1 MTVFVLSHN
10 LQLSS
15 SEVPAIGASELADGL
30 LKASD
35 HIQSSEALNHPH
47 WLVKVDSN
55 LSAQEFAQELIQ
67 AWEKYRKACGH
78 SMTHSLLALGGRKD
92 SKAASPAAPLQQGS
106 WGVDV
111 VECADPDG
119 FLKAINWDELKGG
132 RPQDGVFEV
141 RN

>member
-92 SKAASPAAPLQQGS
+92 SEAASPAAPLQQGS

-111 VECADPDG
+111 VECSDPDA
-119 FLKAINWDELKGG
+119 FMQAINWDALKAG

>member
-15 SEVPAIGASELADGL
+15 AEVPAITASELADGL
-30 LKASD
+30 LKGSD

-47 WLVKVDSN
+47 WLVKIESK
-55 LSAQEFAQELIQ
+55 LSAQELAQELIQ
-67 AWEKYRKACGH
+67 AWGKYRKTCGH
-78 SMTHSLLALGGRKD
+78 SMAHSLLALGGRKD
-92 SKAASPAAPLQQGS
+92 SQAASPSAPLQEGC

-111 VECADPDG
+111 VECSDPDT
-119 FLKAINWDELKGG
+119 FMQAINWNALKAG

>member
-15 SEVPAIGASELADGL
+15 PEIPAIAASELAEGL
-30 LKASD
+30 LKESD
-35 HIQSSEALNHPH
+35 HIQSSEALTHPH
-47 WLVKVDSN
+47 WIVKIESD
-55 LSAQEFAQELIQ
+55 LSAQELAQELIQ
-67 AWEKYRKACGH
+67 AWGKYRKTCGH

-92 SKAASPAAPLQQGS
+92 SEAASPTAPLQAGC

-111 VECADPDG
+111 VECSDPDA
-119 FLKAINWDELKGG
+119 FMQAINWDALKAG

>member
-35 HIQSSEALNHPH
+35 HIQSSEALSHPH
-47 WLVKVDSN
+47 WLVKIESK
-55 LSAQEFAQELIQ
+55 LSAYELAQELIQ
-67 AWEKYRKACGH
+67 AWEKYRKTCGH

-92 SKAASPAAPLQQGS
+92 GEATSPAAPLQQCS

-111 VECADPDG
+111 VECADQDD
-119 FLKAINWDELKGG
+119 FLKAINWAELKEG

>member
-15 SEVPAIGASELADGL
+15 AEVPAITASELADGL
-30 LKASD
+30 LKGSD

-47 WLVKVDSN
+47 WLVKIESK
-55 LSAQEFAQELIQ
+55 LSAQELAQELIQ
-67 AWEKYRKACGH
+67 AWGKYRKTCGH
-78 SMTHSLLALGGRKD
+78 SMAHSLLALGGRKD
-92 SKAASPAAPLQQGS
+92 SQAASPSAPLQEGC

-111 VECADPDG
+111 VECTDPDG
-119 FLKAINWDELKGG
+119 FMQAINWNALKAG

>member
-15 SEVPAIGASELADGL
+15 AEVPAIAASELADGL
-30 LKASD
+30 LKESD
-35 HIQSSEALNHPH
+35 HILSSEALNHPH
-47 WLVKVDSN
+47 WLVKIESK
-55 LSAQEFAQELIQ
+55 LSAQELAKELIQ
-67 AWEKYRKACGH
+67 AWGKYRKTCGH
-78 SMTHSLLALGGRKD
+78 SMAHSLLALGGRKD
-92 SKAASPAAPLQQGS
+92 SQAASPSAPLQEGC

-111 VECADPDG
+111 VECTDPDG
-119 FLKAINWDELKGG
+119 FMQAINWNALKAG